1 MNNPDLFFLDVVYW
15 NYLTYRK
22 INRQVEPLEFGLGKP
37 LSEAFI
43 KSGISSVHSYAND
56 LESQTNWLINNC
68 INGYNLVTKIL
79 MNISNNTTNYNSKS
93 KKVIF
98 YTLGLYIALRQIQL
112 YRPKVVWCLDPKN
125 LHPFYVKEIKKLGC
139 KLVGHIS
146 SRLPNPD
153 WLDKYDLLLSSHP
166 GFIENWS
173 LRGNHSKL
181 FKPFYDANRIKRIP
195 WSDRDRDLV
204 FLGSNSRDH
213 DLRLIQLDELSKHFD
228 IQIYGSG
235 FEKVKSYNY
244 LKKNLKGQIWGED
257 VYRLYQSAKVAFN
270 SHIDLA
276 QGYSANVRMIEVA
289 GSGAV
294 LLTEKTKNL
303 NEYFGNDEVMSYSS
317 TSEAIEIIRYL
328 QRNDDQASQIA
339 SKGQL
344 RVERDHTSTKRVIE
358 FSELILNL

>member
-1 MNNPDLFFLDVVYW
+1 
-15 NYLTYRK
+15 
-22 INRQVEPLEFGLGKP
+22 
-37 LSEAFI
+37 
-43 KSGISSVHSYAND
+43 
-56 LESQTNWLINNC
+56 
-68 INGYNLVTKIL
+68 
-79 MNISNNTTNYNSKS
+79 MNISNNTTNYDSKS
-93 KKVIF
+93 KKVLF

-181 FKPFYDANRIKRIP
+181 FKPFYDTNRIKRIP

-235 FEKVKSYNY
+235 FEKVKSFNY
-244 LKKNLKGQIWGED
+244 LKKNIKGQIWGED
-257 VYRLYQSAKVAFN
+257 VYRLYRSTKIAFN

-276 QGYSANVRMIEVA
+276 QGYSANVRMIESA
-289 GSGAV
+289 GSGAL
-294 LLTEKTKNL
+294 LLTENSKNL
-303 NEYFGNDEVMSYSS
+303 SEYFRDDEVMTYSS
-317 TSEAIEIIRYL
+317 IAEAIDIIKFL
-328 QRNDDQASQIA
+328 KQNDVEA
-339 SKGQL
+339 SKIALKGQI
-344 RVERDHTSTKRVIE
+344 RVERDHTSINRVKE
-358 FSELILNL
+358 FKDAILNL